1 MFLACVYF
9 NLCVLTQYFIPGCY
23 RPTVLGVK
31 PKYIGHLHVDEV
43 FSAFGASH
51 DGRFY
56 VY

>member
-9 NLCVLTQYFIPGCY
+9 NLCVVTKYFVPGCY
-23 RPTVLGVK
+23 RSTVLGVE

-43 FSAFGASH
+43 FSAFSASH